1 MVRINVWACMIVLL
15 VCVLPMV
22 AQQPASADYANKSA
36 ASATPDAA
44 VGAAVSGT
52 GTTNFIP
59 LWTNST
65 TLGSSALFQLGGKVS
80 IGKKGPAATLDVN
93 GSGLFRGVLQLP
105 ATGNATKTAG
115 TNSQPFDLL
124 SSSFSNSTNAAV
136 SQHFRWQAEPLG
148 NNTAS
153 PSGTLNLLFASGTGN
168 PAETGLSIG
177 NNGVL
182 TFAPAQTL
190 PGPRVT
196 GDLGDS
202 GSIGNI
208 NAANTVSG
216 TNAIFTSSLLVPT
229 ITAAGNITAEGNL
242 AAFAANFTQN
252 ILAGGTIFAA
262 GAGSFASIVETG
274 DISSFGNISASQAVF
289 QNSGTFETL
298 ELQNLA
304 TPANNVFVEAQFN
317 KNGQSTFFTDALGD
331 TTAIGIKHAAV
342 PLRNR
347 QMVNVTSMEST
358 EVWFEDFGSG
368 QLTGGIA
375 TVSIDASFKQIV
387 TLSTGY
393 HVFVTPK
400 GDCKGLFVANE
411 NANGFEV
418 RELSG
423 GQSSAEFDYR
433 IVAHRKGYEKVRLPV
448 AVMPKPSTKVAS
460 PWVK

>member
-1 MVRINVWACMIVLL
+1 VSNDNLQEIFMVRINFWACMIALL
-15 VCVLPMV
+15 VWVLPVV
-22 AQQPASADYANKSA
+22 AQQPASANYAKKSA
-36 ASATPDAA
+36 ASATSQAA
-44 VGAAVSGT
+44 VGATVSGS
-52 GTTNFIP
+52 GSTNFIP

-65 TLGSSALFQLGGKVS
+65 ALGSSALFQLGGKVS
-80 IGKKGPAATLDVN
+80 IGKKAPAATLDVN

-115 TNSQPFDLL
+115 MNSQPFDLL
-124 SSSFSNSTNAAV
+124 SSAFSNSTNAAE

-148 NNTAS
+148 NDTAS
-153 PSGTLNLLFASGTGN
+153 PSGTLNLLFASGTGA

-177 NNGVL
+177 NNGVI

-190 PGPRVT
+190 PGADVT
-196 GDLGDS
+196 GDLGDT
-202 GSIGNI
+202 GQIVNI
-208 NAANTVSG
+208 NATNTIS
-216 TNAIFTSSLLVPT
+216 ASIAQFTSSLLVPT
-229 ITAAGNITAEGNL
+229 IRTTGDINAGGNVAAAAANITGG
-242 AAFAANFTQN
+242 
-252 ILAGGTIFAA
+252 ILAGSIGTA
-262 GAGSFASIVETG
+262 GDGSFANVSG
-274 DISSFGNISASQAVF
+274 FQAMF
-289 QNSGTFETL
+289 QNSSTFETL
-298 ELQNLA
+298 QLQNFA

-342 PLRNR
+342 PLRNH

-375 TVSIDASFKQIV
+375 TVSIEASFQQIV
-387 TLSTGY
+387 SLSTGY

-411 NANGFEV
+411 STNDFEV

-433 IVAHRKGYEKVRLPV
+433 IVAHRKGYEKMRLPV
-448 AVMPKPSTKVAS
+448 AVMPRPSTKVAR
-460 PWVK
+460 P